1 MKGRSGMNM
10 YKNARNAAGYT
21 QEKWAEAL
29 GLSVD
34 AIRRYENGE
43 RLPDDDTAAMM
54 AAMSSIPVL
63 AIWHIRHKS
72 ELAASELPEVERV
85 SLPQAVIRLLL
96 AIKEIEPDVDTL
108 LEFARDGVIDEGEA
122 DVFREIVRDL
132 QELIAAAMT
141 VKYAE
146 GAETVTNEE
155 RGSGLPHQ

>member
-1 MKGRSGMNM
+1 MNM
-10 YKNARNAAGYT
+10 YKNARSAAGYT

-54 AAMSSIPVL
+54 AALSCIPVL

-72 ELAASELPEVERV
+72 ELAATEIPEVERV

-122 DVFREIVRDL
+122 EVFREIVRDL
-132 QELIAAAMT
+132 QELIAAAMA

-146 GAETVTNEE
+146 GAETALSEN
-155 RGSGLPHQ
+155 GG